1 MKAVRMHQ
9 PGSADNYVYED
20 APDPEAGPGAVLVR
34 VKAVALN
41 HLEAWA
47 AKAPPSA
54 ACSCAWSRVT
64 KTLPAAPTA
73 NGGAINT

>member
-1 MKAVRMHQ
+1 MRAVRIHQ

-20 APDPEAGPGAVLVR
+20 APDPAAGPGEVLVR

-47 AKAPPSA
+47 AKAREKQA
-54 ACSCAWSRVT
+54 V
-64 KTLPAAPTA
+64 
-73 NGGAINT
+73 